1 MQYETDQLLNIGK
14 ASRRYSK
21 LQNNSLISTL
31 KSLGI
36 FRFRGCRGGSRN
48 SVKSLNSSQGAHL
61 PNLREIPELIETTD
75 INRTRVA
82 EENTRNIC
90 VDNLVKIKKV
100 SSMCCCRRKKS

>member
-14 ASRRYSK
+14 ASWRYDK

-48 SVKSLNSSQGAHL
+48 RVKSLNSNQGAHL
-61 PNLREIPELIETTD
+61 PNLCQIPELIETTD
-75 INRTRVA
+75 ITRTRVA
-82 EENTRNIC
+82 EENTINTWVVPKLRDKMNCSKLSTGI
-90 VDNLVKIKKV
+90 
-100 SSMCCCRRKKS
+100 